1 MNLKRNEVEHGLKRK
16 GFEKRD
22 NDHRYLTLYVDGRKE
37 VSTKVGQGDN
47 FDIRSDEI
55 GFMAK
60 QLGITNQNFIDLVKC
75 PLSVEKYLKIR
86 KERLDNIN
94 NILKILKRG

>member
-1 MNLKRNEVEHGLKRK
+1 MNLKRDEVEHGLKRK
-16 GFEKRD
+16 GFAKRD
-22 NDHRYLTLYVDGRKE
+22 NDHSYLTLYVDGRKE
-37 VSTKVGQGDN
+37 VSTKVGLGNN

-55 GFMAK
+55 GFMAR

-75 PLSVEKYLKIR
+75 PSSIEKYLKMR

-94 NILKILKRG
+94 NTLKILKRG

>member
-1 MNLKRNEVEHGLKRK
+1 MNLKRDEVEYGLKRK
-16 GFEKRD
+16 GFERSD

-37 VSTKVGQGDN
+37 VSTHVGQGDN

-60 QLGITNQNFIDLVKC
+60 QLGITNQNFVDLVKC
-75 PLSVEKYLKIR
+75 PLSVEKYLIMR
-86 KERLDNIN
+86 KERLNNIN
-94 NILKILKRG
+94 NSLKILKRG